1 MYISG
6 IIHDSIVDGEGIRN
20 TLFISGCKHNCKG
33 CHNTSTWDFKYG
45 EEFTEEKQNE
55 FILNCKNDILLDGI
69 TLSGGDPM
77 YSAKELLSFVKKF
90 KEECPNLSIWIYSG
104 FTFDEIIKDTD
115 MSFLLLYC
123 DVLVDGLYIEELRDV
138 TLDFRGSS
146 NQNIIDL
153 NKGSNEKVY

>member
-6 IIHDSIVDGEGIRN
+6 IEYDSIVDGEGIRN
-20 TLFISGCKHNCKG
+20 TLFISGCNHKCKG
-33 CHNTSTWDFKYG
+33 CHNTSTWNFKYG

-55 FILNCKNDILLDGI
+55 FILNCKSNVLLDGI

-77 YSAKELLSFVKKF
+77 YSAEELLPFVKKF
-90 KEECPNLSIWIYSG
+90 KEECPKLNIWIYSG

-123 DVLVDGLYIEELRDV
+123 DVLVDGLYVEELRDV